1 MREPIAPHL
10 GGGRRRRCWLAVLA
24 LGAALGWLASA
35 PAQAAIDPFEFEH
48 MEQQQQYR
56 TLIAE
61 FRCPKCFNQN
71 LAESDAP
78 IAQDLRRVVYELV
91 QEGRSSDE
99 IRGFMQERYGD
110 FVLYRPPL
118 RADTLLL
125 WFGPLVL
132 GLLGVGVVWRISRQR
147 SREEPIQ
154 LDATAQAE
162 VDALL
167 GAAHSADPDHSA
179 DPGKRRA
186 P

>member
-1 MREPIAPHL
+1 MTERTATQVSQVR
-10 GGGRRRRCWLAVLA
+10 GRSRWLALLA

-91 QEGRSSDE
+91 QEGRSSDQ

-125 WFGPLVL
+125 WFGPLAL
-132 GLLGVGVVWRISRQR
+132 GLLALGVVWRISRQR
-147 SREEPIQ
+147 STEEPVQ
-154 LDATAQAE
+154 LDSAAQAQ
-162 VDALL
+162 VNALL
-167 GAAHSADPDHSA
+167 RADDSRDRSRPD
-179 DPGKRRA
+179 PRQRRA